1 MEKKKT
7 LIKIFSW
14 KREEFVFFKCCVLLK
29 FSVFEASLIY
39 SGALIS
45 PLQHGD
51 SVIHVY
57 ILFHILFHIVYYMIL
72 NIGPCAV
79 E

>member
-1 MEKKKT
+1 M
-7 LIKIFSW
+7 
-14 KREEFVFFKCCVLLK
+14 LLK